1 MKATLLLITLSI
13 TIMIGYR
20 TLGGEKLVAEN
31 GQVAALTLP
40 LDLETSKVAYETA
53 TFGMG

>member
-20 TLGGEKLVAEN
+20 TLGENLVTEN
-31 GQVAALTLP
+31 GKVAALALP
-40 LDLETSKVAYETA
+40 LDKETSKVAYETA

>member
-31 GQVAALTLP
+31 GQVAARTLP
-40 LDLETSKVAYETA
+40 LDLETSKIKYETA

>member
-1 MKATLLLITLSI
+1 MKATLILITLSI

-20 TLGGEKLVAEN
+20 TLGENLVTEN
-31 GQVAALTLP
+31 GQVAAVTLP
-40 LDLETSKVAYETA
+40 LDLEASKVAYETA

>member
-20 TLGGEKLVAEN
+20 TLGENLVTED
-31 GQVAALTLP
+31 GKIAASILP